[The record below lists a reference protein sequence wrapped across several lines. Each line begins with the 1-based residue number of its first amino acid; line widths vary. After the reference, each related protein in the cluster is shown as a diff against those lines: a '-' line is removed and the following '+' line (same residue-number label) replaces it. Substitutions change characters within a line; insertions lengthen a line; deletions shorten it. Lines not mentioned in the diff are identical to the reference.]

1 MKALETVLS
10 FYETLSSNHALVALG
25 LLADDA
31 SWTEMFPGL
40 RGTWTGPEAVRRNV
54 FEPLGHEWENF
65 QISTESFV
73 AEGSTVVAFGTY
85 SGTYI
90 GTGKSIIAPFVHRW
104 EINNGKVNG
113 FRQYTDT
120 DLIATAMA

>member
-10 FYETLSSNHALVALG
+10 FYEALNSDHALVALD
-25 LLADDA
+25 LVADDA

-40 RGTWTGPEAVRRNV
+40 RGTWTGPDAVRRNV

-65 QISTESFV
+65 EISTESFV

-85 SGTYI
+85 SGMYKGPENPSSPLLFIDGRSTTEKLADFASTPI
-90 GTGKSIIAPFVHRW
+90 PT
-104 EINNGKVNG
+104 
-113 FRQYTDT
+113 
-120 DLIATAMA
+120 

>member
-1 MKALETVLS
+1 MKALDTVLS
-10 FYETLSSNHALVALG
+10 FYEALGSNNALGALG
-25 LLADDA
+25 LLADAA
-31 SWTEMFPGL
+31 SWTEMFPSL

-65 QISTESFV
+65 RISTESFV

-85 SGTYI
+85 SGTHK

-104 EINNGKVNG
+104 EINNGKVSR

-120 DLIATAMA
+120 DLIAAAIA